1 MNVASKKGSG
11 STKANSTAK
20 GGARG
25 SKARGSRS
33 RRTTAGKT
41 TNRRQAA
48 RGTRQGRPN
57 RGWRARL
64 FGWALRGVLLAA
76 AIGLPLLAAWGWY
89 LNERVTE
96 RFEGAL
102 FTMPATVYAAPDE
115 IYVGQSIDLDSLT
128 AALERLNYVAAD
140 SLEETGTFRRRGNQV
155 SFHRRSFAFP
165 DGEQPSRRVDVR
177 IVGGQVTEL
186 DGPDGES
193 LGIVRLEPR
202 SIGTLYPN
210 RAEDRV
216 LLAIEE
222 VKEEAPL
229 LLDTLLAVEDR
240 AFHDHHGVVP
250 TAILRAF
257 LTNLVSGERVQGG
270 STITQQLAK
279 NLFLTH
285 ERTYRRKFAEMIMA
299 LEMEWHYPKD
309 KILEAYLNEV
319 YLGQD
324 GGRAIH
330 GFGLA
335 ASFYFGRPINEL
347 KPEQVALLVGMVKG
361 ANYYNPRRNPERALA
376 RRNVVIDVMIELGL
390 VDQTTGAEWQ
400 GRPLGV
406 LEGAGSRARH
416 PAFVDLVRRQLV
428 EQYDAE
434 DLQTRG
440 LNIFTTLRPRVQ
452 EALEQSTARLDEVE
466 ASRGLEAGTL
476 ETAGVIASVSTG
488 EIEAMIGGRDVHY
501 EGYDRALDAR
511 RQIGSLIK
519 PAIYLTALSRPA
531 EYNLIT
537 EIVDEPITIEQ
548 RGSDD
553 WEPQNYGREFH
564 GPTPLIEALAHS
576 RNVPSVRLG
585 MDVGLESVAETIE
598 RLGGP
603 RPSPFYP
610 SMLLG
615 SMGMTPFEV
624 AQMYQTL
631 SADGF
636 MTPLR
641 AIRSV
646 VDRDGKPLS
655 RYSLDV
661 RRAADREPLY
671 LLQYGLQTVV
681 AEGTST
687 RLNQMIPPSVGVA
700 GKTGTTND
708 GRDAWF
714 AGFTGNRVGV
724 IWVGRD
730 DDRPANLTGSTA
742 ALPLWGATFATLD
755 NQPRDMTPPRGIRFA
770 RVDPEREFVVPDRCP
785 GEALPFIASHL
796 PDAATDCDGG
806 RGGRDD
812 DAGTIWDWFR

>member
-1 MNVASKKGSG
+1 MASSKGSG
-11 STKANSTAK
+11 NTKTKGTARGAK
-20 GGARG
+20 GG
-25 SKARGSRS
+25 RS
-33 RRTTAGKT
+33 RRTASGKSSPT
-41 TNRRQAA
+41 RRQGA
-48 RGTRQGRPN
+48 RQGTRRGASRGSGASR

-64 FGWALRGVLLAA
+64 FGWGMRGLLIAV
-76 AIGLPLLAAWGWY
+76 AIGLPLLGAWAWY

-115 IYVGQSIDLDSLT
+115 IYVGQSTDIDSLT

-177 IVGGQVTEL
+177 VVGGQVTEL
-186 DGPDGES
+186 DGPGGES

-222 VKEEAPL
+222 VQEEAPL

-240 AFHDHHGVVP
+240 AFHDHYGVVP

-299 LEMEWHYPKD
+299 LEMEWHYPKE

-347 KPEQVALLVGMVKG
+347 RPEQVALLVGMVKG

-390 VDQTTGAEWQ
+390 VDQTTGGEWQ
-400 GRPLGV
+400 SRPLGV
-406 LEGAGSRARH
+406 LETAGSRARH
-416 PAFVDLVRRQLV
+416 PAFVDLVRRQLT
-428 EQYDAE
+428 EQYDPD
-434 DLQTRG
+434 DLKTRG

-488 EIEAMIGGRDVHY
+488 EIEAMIGGRDTHY

-531 EYNLIT
+531 DYNLIT
-537 EIVDEPITIEQ
+537 PLADEPITVEQ
-548 RGSDD
+548 RGSED
-553 WEPQNYGREFH
+553 WQPNNYSNEFH

-585 MDVGLESVAETIE
+585 MAVGLESVAETIE

-646 VDRDGKPLS
+646 VDRDGQPLS

-742 ALPLWGATFATLD
+742 ALPLWGATFAGLD
-755 NQPRDMTPPRGIRFA
+755 NQPRDMTPPRGVRFA
-770 RVDPEREFVVPDRCP
+770 RVDPERQFVVPDRCP
-785 GEALPFIASHL
+785 GEALPFIAAHR
-796 PDAATDCDGG
+796 PEPAADCDGG
-806 RGGRDD
+806 RQDGEG
-812 DAGTIWDWFR
+812 AGTIWDWFR